1 MLVPYRPRELRAED
15 PPPRA
20 DPDELCPPPKDPR
33 PCGAEK
39 ERGAELPRES
49 AEYERGAE
57 NPRPSNDPPRSTRGD
72 HSLGAARD
80 PSNDRPIERSSDR
93 IAGGLS
99 ANRLLIGARS
109 CENDRGALEGGRSML
124 RGEDCRSNDRGELE
138 GGRSIRGED
147 PRGSGAVRGA
157 RSIPLILSGAS
168 PREADGGRSARFTRV
183 PRSAG
188 AFIGRDSSRPRA
200 TGARSAG
207 LLMRSF
213 IPGEALGGR
222 SLRNRSFGRI
232 RAFPASRG
240 PRAASGVPNRP
251 FGRSAV
257 CGRSPC
263 CETCAGPGMGLPFLP
278 SRVPPPIAGRVLNPA
293 FGAGVARDTTARSR
307 TAAGGTR
314 PAPPAPRRLRTVG
327 FTSARFC
334 TRARASSLVGT
345 RTAARPTACPFT
357 NTFRGTAVTAPAT
370 RAFTK
375 FTLRMFPLWMML
387 MLRMRVFVMLMLV
400 MNTRLA

>member
-1 MLVPYRPRELRAED
+1 
-15 PPPRA
+15 
-20 DPDELCPPPKDPR
+20 
-33 PCGAEK
+33 
-39 ERGAELPRES
+39 
-49 AEYERGAE
+49 
-57 NPRPSNDPPRSTRGD
+57 
-72 HSLGAARD
+72 
-80 PSNDRPIERSSDR
+80 
-93 IAGGLS
+93 
-99 ANRLLIGARS
+99 
-109 CENDRGALEGGRSML
+109 ML
-124 RGEDCRSNDRGELE
+124 RGEDCRSIDLGALDGARSMLRGAAL
-138 GGRSIRGED
+138 
-147 PRGSGAVRGA
+147 RGSGAVRGA

-168 PREADGGRSARFTRV
+168 PREADGGLSARFTRA

-207 LLMRSF
+207 LLMRSL
-213 IPGEALGGR
+213 IPREALDGR
-222 SLRNRSFGRI
+222 SFRNRSFGRI

-240 PRAASGVPNRP
+240 PRAASGAPNRP

-263 CETCAGPGMGLPFLP
+263 LETCAGPGMGLPFLP

-327 FTSARFC
+327 FTSTRFC
-334 TRARASSLVGT
+334 TRALRNSLTGT
-345 RTAARPTACPFT
+345 RTFARPTAPPFA

-370 RAFTK
+370 CAFTK
-375 FTLRMFPLWMML
+375 FTLRTFVLMML
-387 MLRMRVFVMLMLV
+387 MLRIRVFVILMLV